1 MTPEKQKGR
10 LAGRPFWNVLEFCM
24 EYTYHGRFNGG
35 NSIRHIHTQA
45 WWWSLSGETPKYRG
59 KHVSGFVDDEQ
70 RLWVDLK
77 EFTGAISDKMI
88 GRAARSA
95 LAILECKPNRAAD
108 FGIAI
113 ACGTGIRVTPL
124 LSMRA
129 AKCLDECAFSSVGIG
144 RGSLFWQYAGK
155 LEWKAR
161 RYKPLRD
168 WDEIPDALD
177 RLWRDAIADEWKNS
191 CSSGSI
197 A

>member
-1 MTPEKQKGR
+1 MKHS
-10 LAGRPFWNVLEFCM
+10 
-24 EYTYHGRFNGG
+24 YHGHHSGG
-35 NSIRHIHTQA
+35 NSIRQIRTQA
-45 WWWSLSGETPKYRG
+45 WWWSVSGEAPKYRG

-95 LAILECKPNRAAD
+95 LAILECTPNRAAY
-108 FGIAI
+108 FGIA
-113 ACGTGIRVTPL
+113 CGIGNGVTPL

-129 AKCLDECAFSSVGIG
+129 AKCLDGCAFSSVGIG
-144 RGSLFWQYAGK
+144 QGSLFWQYAGK
-155 LEWKAR
+155 LAWKAR
-161 RYKPLRD
+161 RHKPLRD

-177 RLWRDAIADEWKNS
+177 RLWRDSIADEWKNS
-191 CSSGSI
+191 CSGGSI